1 MRDSFAPGLE
11 THTQQVSCWQ
21 EGCCVLPSWNRD
33 FFFWKNCFHFVAKL
47 QLITIIL
54 LGMIDAGIN
63 VMWPCSHLGE
73 KADASLYA
81 EGSIKGFC
89 LVVFVAGIIF
99 FLGTF
104 TLSLYETHC
113 SSL

>member
-1 MRDSFAPGLE
+1 MHLGWKLTLSKSLAGRKVAVFCQAGIE
-11 THTQQVSCWQ
+11 I
-21 EGCCVLPSWNRD
+21 
-33 FFFWKNCFHFVAKL
+33 FFWKNCFHFVAKL

-73 KADASLYA
+73 KTDASLYA

-99 FLGTF
+99 F
-104 TLSLYETHC
+104 
-113 SSL
+113 

>member
-1 MRDSFAPGLE
+1 M
-11 THTQQVSCWQ
+11 
-21 EGCCVLPSWNRD
+21 
-33 FFFWKNCFHFVAKL
+33 AKL

-81 EGSIKGFC
+81 GGSIKGFC

-99 FLGTF
+99 FFLGTF

>member
-1 MRDSFAPGLE
+1 
-11 THTQQVSCWQ
+11 
-21 EGCCVLPSWNRD
+21 
-33 FFFWKNCFHFVAKL
+33 
-47 QLITIIL
+47 
-54 LGMIDAGIN
+54 MIDAGIN
-63 VMWPCSHLGE
+63 VMWPCSHLEE